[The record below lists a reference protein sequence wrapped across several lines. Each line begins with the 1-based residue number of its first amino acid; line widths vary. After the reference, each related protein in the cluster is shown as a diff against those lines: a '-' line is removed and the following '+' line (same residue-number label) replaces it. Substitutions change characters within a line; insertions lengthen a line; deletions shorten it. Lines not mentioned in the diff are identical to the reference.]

1 MWGMKH
7 LALIPV
13 LFCAAPL
20 WAEAAPEISPDTAPP
35 EAEDGWSLLREGS
48 RLLLEQLFDE
58 MAPALEDLEG
68 FVGDLNAYEA
78 PVILPNG
85 DILIRR
91 KPEPPQEA
99 TPNASD
105 GAIDL

>member
-1 MWGMKH
+1 M
-7 LALIPV
+7 
-13 LFCAAPL
+13 
-20 WAEAAPEISPDTAPP
+20 
-35 EAEDGWSLLREGS
+35 LREGS

-85 DILIRR
+85 DILIRKKTPSVP
-91 KPEPPQEA
+91 KPEPEV
-99 TPNASD
+99 TPPAPPGTTD
-105 GAIDL
+105 I